1 MGYAFPEP
9 SHGAC
14 CVLIVDDD
22 RMQIE
27 LMSVFLMQLGLDLRI
42 RHALTIDE
50 AANSISDELPDIVFL
65 DNHMPPELDFRNG
78 FELLRGAG
86 YLGPIIVNSVSI
98 DEPVLRDAGT
108 FGVTRVV
115 DKFDLRDKLLRELI
129 ATYWPG
135 SGHAGTTMSLQTH

>member
-50 AANSISDELPDIVFL
+50 AASSISDQQPDIVFL
-65 DNHMPPELDFRNG
+65 DNHMPPEVDFRNG
-78 FELLRGAG
+78 FGLLRDAG

-115 DKFDLRDKLLRELI
+115 DKFDLRDKVLRELI

-135 SGHAGTTMSLQTH
+135 GGHVGTAMSLQTH